1 MKPKHW
7 AAFILVGLIWS
18 SSFMWIKIALNEVS
32 PVTLVAFRIGLG
44 FLFGAIVVAIQKV
57 KLPRDF
63 KEWKPFIVIGIT
75 NFALPF
81 FLISW
86 GEQTVDS
93 SVASIIDSTV
103 PLFTIVLAHFLL
115 NDDKMNLSKV
125 LGLLIGFM
133 GVVILLSKN
142 IGNSSGNLLGEGA
155 IVLASLCYAGSAV
168 YIRKTTQNTPRI
180 LRSTGPMFF
189 AAIIMWSTVF
199 ITEGQLPIPMFKM
212 TWVALLFLGIV
223 GSGFA
228 FILVFYLIHEIGPT
242 RTTMVTYIFPLGG
255 IILGVIVLHEQ
266 ITWQLITGG
275 ILIIA
280 SLAAANMNSIDS
292 SEIKKLKEQ
301 ADMKLLENEKCAN

>member
-18 SSFMWIKIALNEVS
+18 SSFMWIKIALKEVS

-63 KEWKPFIVIGIT
+63 KEWKPLIVIGIT

-93 SVASIIDSTV
+93 SVASILDSMV
-103 PLFTIVLAHFLL
+103 PLFTIFIAHFLL
-115 NDDKMNLSKV
+115 KDDKMTPSKI
-125 LGLLIGFM
+125 LGLIIGFV
-133 GVVILLSKN
+133 GVIILLSKN
-142 IGNSSGNLLGEGA
+142 ISNSSSHFLGEAA
-155 IVLASLCYAGSAV
+155 IVLASICYAGSSV

-189 AAIIMWSTVF
+189 AGIIMWMTVF
-199 ITEGQLPIPMFKM
+199 ITEKQFPIPTFQM

-228 FILVFYLIHEIGPT
+228 FHISFLSH
-242 RTTMVTYIFPLGG
+242 
-255 IILGVIVLHEQ
+255 
-266 ITWQLITGG
+266 
-275 ILIIA
+275 
-280 SLAAANMNSIDS
+280 S
-292 SEIKKLKEQ
+292 
-301 ADMKLLENEKCAN
+301 